1 MKFDQMA
8 PAERER
14 LLNKLARLKALS
26 ECKTGNPNE
35 TATAAAA
42 MTRLML
48 EYKIEMAELEPQPTP
63 GGVEEVQLDHQR
75 TQPFPIWQSHL
86 LHCLATANDCVS
98 YQSTSRHWSELDGKQ
113 KTSRLHLLGRRQD
126 LDNTRKLF
134 AYCLQEIER
143 LCQRWKPGRGKRLK
157 NDFRVGVAAAV
168 AQMVSEEA
176 EAVRAEAERRAQENE
191 QTSLALALLDR
202 SLDEVEEAARKIGVR
217 PSRTRNLPSLSMDA
231 YQAGFRAGQNV
242 VLPSNAAALP
252 GRR

>member
-1 MKFDQMA
+1 MEFDQLA

-48 EYKIEMAELEPQPTP
+48 EYKIEMAELEHQASP

-86 LHCLATANDCVS
+86 LHCLANANDCVS
-98 YQSTSRHWSELDGKQ
+98 YQSTTRQWTELDGKQ

-134 AYCLQEIER
+134 TYCLQEIER

-157 NDFRVGVAAAV
+157 GDFRIGVAAAV
-168 AQMVSEEA
+168 AQMVQEEA

-191 QTSLALALLDR
+191 QTSRALALLDR
-202 SLDEVEEAARKIGVR
+202 SLDEVEEAARKMGVR
-217 PSRTRNLPSLSMDA
+217 TTRTRSVGSISMDA

-242 VLPSNAAALP
+242 VLPSNAAAL
-252 GRR
+252 RERT